1 MTRIEKDDWSRAG
14 QLESVVAWWENGAD
28 FIMLQ
33 PAVPYPCF
41 ALTMLS
47 VETAKMVGKKE
58 RELLGASGASHTV
71 AGASDW
77 VQGKGDAG
85 SVA

>member
-1 MTRIEKDDWSRAG
+1 
-14 QLESVVAWWENGAD
+14 
-28 FIMLQ
+28 
-33 PAVPYPCF
+33 
-41 ALTMLS
+41 MLS

-85 SVA
+85 SMA